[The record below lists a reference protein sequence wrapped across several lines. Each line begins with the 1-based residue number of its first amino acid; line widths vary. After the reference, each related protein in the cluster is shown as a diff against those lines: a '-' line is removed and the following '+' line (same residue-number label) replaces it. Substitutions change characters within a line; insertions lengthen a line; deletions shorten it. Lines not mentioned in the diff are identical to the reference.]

1 MKYMMNES
9 RFWCIIK
16 NHNEGGECM
25 AASNV
30 LLYKTIFKQE
40 YSVVEVVDRLESDIL
55 DETKMVIENFDD
67 TSLSGMY
74 IYSELYK
81 EQEYNFKTNIFE
93 SMLRKRYIVTEF
105 HWDIKENYIDI
116 WGNVKNAQ
124 KMITAI
130 SLALDNKIA
139 IEALELKFDKLVDF
153 LSKQDNI
160 QVDKVTAK
168 QVVLND
174 GLLAD
179 CSFDLSM
186 QVKPFEIISKYKNN
200 IQRIGFKWKTRDSEI
215 KMVIYMSG
223 SITIYKKQHLIEDE
237 ELKQIQD
244 MLLYAGR

>member
-1 MKYMMNES
+1 
-9 RFWCIIK
+9 
-16 NHNEGGECM
+16 M

-40 YSVVEVVDRLESDIL
+40 YSVAEVVDRLESDIL
-55 DETKMVIENFDD
+55 DETKMVIENFGD
-67 TSLSGMY
+67 TSLFGMY

-186 QVKPFEIISKYKNN
+186 QV
-200 IQRIGFKWKTRDSEI
+200 
-215 KMVIYMSG
+215 
-223 SITIYKKQHLIEDE
+223 
-237 ELKQIQD
+237 
-244 MLLYAGR
+244 